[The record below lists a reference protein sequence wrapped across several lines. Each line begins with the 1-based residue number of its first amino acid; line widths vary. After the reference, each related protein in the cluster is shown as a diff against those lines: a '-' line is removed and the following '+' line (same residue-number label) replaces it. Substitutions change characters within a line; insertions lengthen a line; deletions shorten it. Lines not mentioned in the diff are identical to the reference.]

1 MEDRKDGWCRVYYST
16 DSKLPKL
23 IPGFAKEMIT
33 NMAAK
38 RSTSWV
44 DARCNEITGTG
55 VAGSKARRAP
65 KWLGKLMWMLMLAGA
80 FQLRTALA

>member
-1 MEDRKDGWCRVYYST
+1 MYYST

-44 DARCNEITGTG
+44 DARCNELTGYTG
-55 VAGSKARRAP
+55 DGAVGSKPKRRP
-65 KWLGKLMWMLMLAGA
+65 KWLGKMMWLLLLGGA